1 MRQLFN
7 SGGKPRR
14 LAVARA
20 GSILLRAIALLCM
33 SFAAGFGFLAAIKHP
48 PLRYNPHTFAVG
60 AAGLFGAACGVIG
73 LLVSTLRSL
82 RAQTLGLSRRL
93 EDLSDQNWE
102 LKEGEERARSL
113 LEAQGDLIVRRDEA
127 NIVSYA
133 NDTFCRASGRARE
146 ELVGSAFALPLIA
159 QGEPRLLCDGT
170 RVHDQKIATPEGER
184 WIAWREVIVRA
195 GQSAQVQSVGRDI
208 TDRMEAERALSQ
220 ARDQAE
226 AANCAKSR
234 FLAVISHEIRT
245 PLNGILGMSDLLLDT
260 DLTPEQA
267 TYARAVKE
275 CGALLL
281 SLIDEILDFSKVE
294 AGRLVMEMRPFDLRA
309 MVEETVELIAPR
321 AHEKNLEIGSYVED
335 SLPPNVLGDAARL
348 RQVLLNLAGN
358 AIKFTD
364 AGGITIA
371 VEPAE
376 REQIR
381 IVVRD
386 TGIGISAQQQSRI
399 FLEFEQAD
407 AVASR
412 KIGGTGLGLAIS
424 KRIVEHFGGKIGVE
438 STPGVGSTFHISL
451 PLPAAAEQES
461 FHRQN
466 LSGADVLIVS
476 PCVLNASLIAR
487 RLCDWGA
494 RTCVAPNEDS
504 ARSPGRARMERR
516 SP

>member
-1 MRQLFN
+1 MRQLSN
-7 SGGKPRR
+7 SGGKPWR
-14 LAVARA
+14 LAVMRA

-82 RAQTLGLSRRL
+82 RTQIRGLSRRL

-113 LEAQGDLIVRRDEA
+113 LEAQGDLIVRKDEA

-146 ELVGSAFALPLIA
+146 ELVGSAFALPVIA

-226 AANCAKSR
+226 AANRAKSR

-260 DLTPEQA
+260 DLTPEQV

-294 AGRLVMEMRPFDLRA
+294 AGRLVTELRPFDLRA

-335 SLPPNVLGDAARL
+335 SLPANVLGDAARL

-376 REQIR
+376 LQQIR
-381 IVVRD
+381 IAVRD
-386 TGIGISAQQQSRI
+386 TGIGIPAQQQSRI

-412 KIGGTGLGLAIS
+412 RIGGNRPRACNLQAHRRAHGRQDRCREHPGRRFDFSYFAAVAGCGGA
-424 KRIVEHFGGKIGVE
+424 RIASSSQSFGGGRADR
-438 STPGVGSTFHISL
+438 L
-451 PLPAAAEQES
+451 PLRIECLNDCA
-461 FHRQN
+461 
-466 LSGADVLIVS
+466 LSL
-476 PCVLNASLIAR
+476 
-487 RLCDWGA
+487 RL
-494 RTCVAPNEDS
+494 
-504 ARSPGRARMERR
+504 GRPYLCCSQRG
-516 SP
+516 